1 MSTAKVSVAI
11 GEDELEWARAV
22 ARREGK
28 SLSAVLT
35 ESLAERRRLAA
46 LREVVLWM
54 GKGEEPL
61 SKEELAAATRELG
74 GTALARPGPGRRKA
88 SSSRRR

>member
-11 GEDELEWARAV
+11 GEDELEWARAF

-35 ESLAERRRLAA
+35 ESLAERRRLTA
-46 LREVVLWM
+46 LRAVVSWM
-54 GKGEEPL
+54 GRGEEPL
-61 SKEELAAATRELG
+61 SKEELDAAHRELFG
-74 GTALARPGPGRRKA
+74 AARPGPRRGTER
-88 SSSRRR
+88 SPSRRR